1 MNVLVS
7 NAFVISQPALADLS
21 ADEWRGSLD
30 VNLTGAFHGLKA
42 VLPGMRARHEGSIV
56 IISATNGN
64 EATLPAQAAYQAAK
78 AALSSLARHVAVTY
92 GHDGVRANSV
102 HPGGTRTPMLAETGI
117 LAMAEG
123 LSVNFPIPRLGR
135 PAEIAQAA
143 LYLAS
148 DESSYTTGTALIV
161 DGGSS
166 VGISPATRADS

>member
-1 MNVLVS
+1 
-7 NAFVISQPALADLS
+7 
-21 ADEWRGSLD
+21 
-30 VNLTGAFHGLKA
+30 
-42 VLPGMRARHEGSIV
+42 MRARHEGSIV

-123 LSVNFPIPRLGR
+123 LSVTFPVPRLGQ
-135 PAEIAQAA
+135 PEEIAQAA

-148 DESSYTTGTALIV
+148 DDASYTTGTALIV

-166 VGISPATRADS
+166 VGISPPTPADS